1 MLATPGSLP
10 GADQD
15 DRWAYE
21 TKLDGQRCI
30 VLVHADG
37 SVELRS
43 RSGEDITPAYP
54 ELHPLADGLA
64 AVPAVFDGEIIAPDE
79 RGHSDFERLQ
89 PRMALTGHP
98 ARAARLRHE
107 VPVHLTLFDA
117 LFASGRPL
125 IKRPYSER
133 RAVLE
138 GLALRGPHWST
149 PSAIV
154 GHGERALAATAAEG
168 LEGLVCKR
176 LDSVYRPGV
185 RSPSWVK
192 IRHVQTIDVV
202 IGGWVPGRGRLSG
215 LPGAVL
221 VGVPENGELR
231 YVGAVGTGWKDRD
244 RAELGALLD
253 VAAAR
258 ECPFATEPAIADAR
272 WVLPRL
278 VGEVHYANRTSAGL
292 LRHPSWHRLRPDL
305 AP

>member
-1 MLATPGSLP
+1 MLATPGRLP

-15 DRWAYE
+15 ERWAYE

-30 VLVHADG
+30 VRVFGDG
-37 SVELRS
+37 RVELRS
-43 RSGEDITPAYP
+43 RSGEDITLAYP
-54 ELHPLADGLA
+54 ELHALADGLI
-64 AVPAVFDGEIIAPDE
+64 AVPAVFDGEIIAPDD
-79 RGHSDFERLQ
+79 RGHSDFARLQ

-117 LFASGRPL
+117 LFASGEAL
-125 IKRPYSER
+125 IGRPYAER

-138 GLALRGPHWST
+138 GLSLHGPHWST
-149 PSAIV
+149 PAAIV

-185 RSPSWVK
+185 RSPSWIK
-192 IRHVQTIDVV
+192 IRHVHTLDVV
-202 IGGWVPGRGRLSG
+202 IGGWVPGHGRLSG

-221 VGVPENGELR
+221 VGVPQDGVLR
-231 YVGAVGTGWKDRD
+231 YVGAVGTGWSDRD
-244 RAELGALLD
+244 RETLGALLA
-253 VAAAR
+253 VAAS
-258 ECPFATEPAIADAR
+258 EVCPFATKPQVADAH

-278 VGEVHYANRTSAGL
+278 AGEVRYANRTSAGL